1 MMVTIFVR
9 ILGKINS
16 KELWELIEHFGNISV
31 TDCIDY
37 TLVYGDVYLETA
49 SRVIYHCAP
58 YGDIMAEVT
67 RKK

>member
-16 KELWELIEHFGNISV
+16 KELWGI
-31 TDCIDY
+31 
-37 TLVYGDVYLETA
+37 
-49 SRVIYHCAP
+49 IYHCAL

-67 RKK
+67 HKK

>member
-16 KELWELIEHFGNISV
+16 KELIEHLGNISV

-49 SRVIYHCAP
+49 SRVIYHCAL

-67 RKK
+67 HKK

>member
-16 KELWELIEHFGNISV
+16 KELWGIIEHFGNISV

-49 SRVIYHCAP
+49 SRVIYHCAL